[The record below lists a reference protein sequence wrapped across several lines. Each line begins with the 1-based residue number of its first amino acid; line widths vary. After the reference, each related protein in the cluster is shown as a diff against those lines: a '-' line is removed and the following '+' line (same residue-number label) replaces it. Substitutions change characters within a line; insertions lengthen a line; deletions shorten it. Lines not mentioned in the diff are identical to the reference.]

1 MKEKYLVTGAGGF
14 IGSWVVK
21 ELVSRGFYT
30 IAVIKPGSKA
40 ERLRDVSTKIKL
52 VEANLIDP
60 SATKKL
66 LKRVKPDY
74 ILHLATFGV
83 YSYEQKDEDKII
95 LGNYK
100 MLASLLDAAKSIR
113 LKKFVNT
120 GSVFE
125 YGTTYGKVKEDQ
137 VDIANVLNK
146 YSATKMATTALAS
159 AYVGEIP
166 ILTLRPF
173 TNYGPMEDSSRFI
186 FTVIKKSLQGEEIRV
201 APNINRDFV
210 YVKDVA
216 RAYLLASRVGH
227 SDGEV
232 INIGSGVRHT
242 LTEVAREIVKLT
254 KSKSEII
261 EDEVFLRPKDSRCW
275 ADITRANKLL
285 RWKPKYTRINGLKET
300 ISWLKKDLH

>member
-1 MKEKYLVTGAGGF
+1 MKKPTELE
-14 IGSWVVK
+14 VK
-21 ELVSRGFYT
+21 LQFT
-30 IAVIKPGSKA
+30 
-40 ERLRDVSTKIKL
+40 
-52 VEANLIDP
+52 
-60 SATKKL
+60 
-66 LKRVKPDY
+66 LKGC
-74 ILHLATFGV
+74 T
-83 YSYEQKDEDKII
+83 DESQ
-95 LGNYK
+95 Y
-100 MLASLLDAAKSIR
+100 
-113 LKKFVNT
+113 KKFLAYYY
-120 GSVFE
+120 SVGW
-125 YGTTYGKVKEDQ
+125 YVGKSKMRSWKAAVSGW
-137 VDIANVLNK
+137 ILNK